1 MSTMDWVFAG
11 VVLILSVRC
20 FVRGF
25 VQEILSVAAYA
36 TGLVSGLLFSNSL
49 IDFAAAQLGT
59 GQLPPTVQYIIAF
72 IICFVV
78 GFLVMKLVEK
88 LVHEGLEAANLE
100 IFDRILGLA
109 LGMAEGLAV
118 VALFLV
124 ILDMQTFFDVSRLLE
139 ESFFARAILPLVG
152 PAVTKTLGPGQSGG
166 IPLNLGELLR
176 KKR

>member
-1 MSTMDWVFAG
+1 MSTIDWVFAG

-25 VQEILSVAAYA
+25 VQEILSVASYA
-36 TGLVSGLLFSNSL
+36 IGLVSGLMFSNSVIEL
-49 IDFAAAQLGT
+49 AAGKLGT
-59 GQLPPTVQYIIAF
+59 GGLPASIQYVIAF
-72 IICFVV
+72 ALCFIA

-88 LVHEGLEAANLE
+88 LVREGLEAANLE

-124 ILDMQTFFDVSRLLE
+124 ILDIQSFFDVSALLE
-139 ESFFARAILPLVG
+139 SSFFAQAILPLVS
-152 PAVTKTLGPGQSGG
+152 PAVATTLNPGSGG
-166 IPLNLGELLR
+166 IPLDLGSLL
-176 KKR
+176 KKK